1 MIAYKTYITIEN
13 PKQITL
19 TDLPF
24 RQGQRVE
31 IVMIAEEEKTARV
44 KELQTLFQNTQ
55 ALPQA
60 QHITEEEI
68 VAEIAAYRAGR

>member
-31 IVMIAEEEKTARV
+31 IVMIAEEEQAARL
-44 KELQTLFQNTQ
+44 KEWQALFQNTQ
-55 ALPQA
+55 ELPQA
-60 QHITEEEI
+60 KKISEEDI
-68 VAEIAAYRAGR
+68 AAEIASYRMGK